1 MLYAPI
7 GNYRD
12 MVVAVKHVRWTQIQ
26 LGEKEMIQDLK
37 MVKELSH
44 DNINQFIGACVSPT
58 PGATYVLFRYCSKG
72 SLQDVLENDD
82 IKLDW
87 MFKLSFAL
95 DLARGMEYLHK
106 TTLRSHGNLKSS
118 NCVIDSRWVLKI
130 TDFGAVVSYKK
141 PHTEGDPGNRAYYS
155 SLLWCAP
162 EILRMSKRPQKGTQK
177 GDVYSFGIILQEIL
191 LRCGPYLY
199 NNKDPAEIISL
210 VKSKGHSRPPYRP
223 TLPNENDCPAKA
235 TSLMVICWSEEPEA
249 RPDFHN
255 IRKRLRE
262 FNGHKRFNIMDNML
276 QMLESYSS
284 NLEVLVN
291 ERTEELEAEKR
302 KTDTL
307 LYQMLPP
314 FTRSQSTVKPLTLDQ
329 VLTSGSKQLTCN
341 NELVLVAEQLKS
353 GMCVIPEYYDHVSIF
368 FSDIVGFTAI
378 ASQSKPLEVVDLLND
393 LYTCF
398 DEVIARRD
406 VYKVE
411 TIGDAYMCV
420 SGCPKR
426 NGPRHA
432 GEIANMALD
441 LISAVTHFRIRHKPE
456 ETLNLRVGLHTGPC
470 AAGVV
475 GRTMPRYCL
484 FGDTVNMASRMES
497 TGKALHI
504 HMSHEMKEALDDLDW
519 GFLMVD
525 RGFIEVKG
533 KGLHKTFW
541 LVGKKNYKK
550 PLPESLVA
558 LQKKLEDGDN
568 PPTPSYCTLTVGDS
582 MFSALRKTSI
592 TISNI
597 TVENTPY
604 TSDSEDAPGAHHVN
618 APDAAGRGGESGL
631 RSASATMSSV
641 PKRRYATVQ
650 PANLV
655 ISTEENGKE
664 GRRTKNGRHADS
676 EISDGGGAIGCDSPT
691 LGEIVTADSQDREKY
706 SPVRQPI
713 KKDSACYS
721 LTDVN
726 GDHHEANKTSS
737 EITTSRDSVTDLT
750 KLDTSLTV
758 ISSDHRSVF
767 GDSELRDS
775 PEDPAATTATNRNR
789 ESRKKYW
796 ERRAEKVGH
805 RFLLLPPF
813 PSDTGSCFFHP
824 SLQTQVPASSTLP
837 FRHRFLLLPPFP
849 SDTGSCFF
857 HPSLQTQVPAS
868 STLPFRHRFLLLPP
882 FPSDT
887 GSCFFH
893 PSLQTQVP
901 ASSTLP
907 FRHRFLL
914 LPPFPSDTGSC
925 FFHPSLQTQVP
936 ASSTLPFRHRF
947 LLLPPFPSD
956 TGSCFFH
963 PSLQTQVPAS
973 STLPFR
979 HRFLLLPPFPS
990 DTGSCFFH
998 PSPLPT
1004 THTCI
1009 APPTPISRHIT

>member
-1 MLYAPI
+1 MVTADLDLLTPEALVWPGGRVPVSQLTCDSHEQGCTDNTAIIAGSVVGVLLLAVVMVITIIFYRKYKRRDIGESSEWIVEDKEVKRRKVKVNAINSNTTTTTSTGNNAGYSNGVTTSCNGSVKKRLVRMETRGTIGLGSNCSLDKSMLYAPI
-7 GNYRD
+7 GNYKD
-12 MVVAVKHVRWTQIQ
+12 MVVAVKHVRWTHVQ
-26 LGEKEMIQDLK
+26 LGKKEMLQDLK

-44 DNINQFIGACVSPT
+44 DNVNQFIGACVSST
-58 PGATYVLFRYCSKG
+58 PGATYILFRYCSKG

-106 TTLRSHGNLKSS
+106 TPLRSHGNLKSS

-130 TDFGAVVSYKK
+130 TDFGAIVSYRK
-141 PHTEGDPGNRAYYS
+141 PGTDGDIGNKAYYT

-191 LRCGPYLY
+191 LRCAPYLY
-199 NNKDPAEIISL
+199 NNKDTGEIISL
-210 VKSKGHSRPPYRP
+210 VKSKGQGRPYRP
-223 TLPNENDCPAKA
+223 VLPNETDCPAKA
-235 TSLMVICWSEEPEA
+235 SALMVSCWSEEPEA

-284 NLEVLVN
+284 NLELLVN

-314 FTRSQSTVKPLTLDQ
+314 
-329 VLTSGSKQLTCN
+329 
-341 NELVLVAEQLKS
+341 LVAEQLKS
-353 GMCVIPEYYDHVSIF
+353 GMCVIPEFFENVSIF

-378 ASQSKPLEVVDLLND
+378 ASQSKPLEIVDLLND

-456 ETLNLRVGLHTGPC
+456 ERLNLRIGLHTGPC

-504 HMSHEMKEALDDLDW
+504 HMSSEMKDALDDLDW

-525 RGFIEVKG
+525 RGFIDVKG

-541 LVGKKNYKK
+541 LAGKKNYKK

-558 LQKKLEDGDN
+558 LQKSLEEGGN

-604 TSDSEDAPGAHHVN
+604 TSDSEDAVSIQGHSSCCEPGVRSLN
-618 APDAAGRGGESGL
+618 ALFS
-631 RSASATMSSV
+631 SSV
-641 PKRRYATVQ
+641 PGPKRRHATVQ
-650 PANLV
+650 PADFVLAAQSAGVGDKGKGGDRALADLKPKSSVLGSIDSNLDKDA
-655 ISTEENGKE
+655 SAYEAASE
-664 GRRTKNGRHADS
+664 GRDKF
-676 EISDGGGAIGCDSPT
+676 SP
-691 LGEIVTADSQDREKY
+691 LKQ
-706 SPVRQPI
+706 PV

-721 LTDVN
+721 LIDIRSDN
-726 GDHHEANKTSS
+726 EANKTDADA
-737 EITTSRDSVTDLT
+737 TSGSMIDLT
-750 KLDTSLTV
+750 KLDADIVSV
-758 ISSDHRSVF
+758 INCENRSVF
-767 GDSELRDS
+767 GDTGVIEP
-775 PEDPAATTATNRNR
+775 PEPLR
-789 ESRKKYW
+789 ESKVARKKYMD
-796 ERRAEKVGH
+796 RRK
-805 RFLLLPPF
+805 L
-813 PSDTGSCFFHP
+813 SGSEDIP
-824 SLQTQVPASSTLP
+824 
-837 FRHRFLLLPPFP
+837 R
-849 SDTGSCFF
+849 
-857 HPSLQTQVPAS
+857 
-868 STLPFRHRFLLLPP
+868 
-882 FPSDT
+882 
-887 GSCFFH
+887 
-893 PSLQTQVP
+893 
-901 ASSTLP
+901 
-907 FRHRFLL
+907 
-914 LPPFPSDTGSC
+914 
-925 FFHPSLQTQVP
+925 
-936 ASSTLPFRHRF
+936 
-947 LLLPPFPSD
+947 
-956 TGSCFFH
+956 
-963 PSLQTQVPAS
+963 
-973 STLPFR
+973 
-979 HRFLLLPPFPS
+979 
-990 DTGSCFFH
+990 
-998 PSPLPT
+998 
-1004 THTCI
+1004 I
-1009 APPTPISRHIT
+1009 EIT

>member
-1 MLYAPI
+1 MANSI
-7 GNYRD
+7 DVCMVNSIDVCMVNYID
-12 MVVAVKHVRWTQIQ
+12 VCMVNSIDVRMANSIDVC
-26 LGEKEMIQDLK
+26 MANSIDVC
-37 MVKELSH
+37 MVNSI
-44 DNINQFIGACVSPT
+44 DVRMVNSIDVRMANSIDVCMANSIDVCMVNSIDVCM
-58 PGATYVLFRYCSKG
+58 ANSNDVCMVNSIDVRMVNSIDVRMANSIDVCMANSIDVCMANSIDVCMVNSIDVRMVNSIDVCMVNSIDVCMVNSIDVCMANSIDVCMVNSIDVRMVNSIDVCMVNSIDVCMVNSIDVCMAN
-72 SLQDVLENDD
+72 SLT
-82 IKLDW
+82 
-87 MFKLSFAL
+87 F
-95 DLARGMEYLHK
+95 GMEYLHK

-199 NNKDPAEIISL
+199 NNNDPAEIISL

-223 TLPNENDCPAKA
+223 ILPNENDCPAKA

-314 FTRSQSTVKPLTLDQ
+314 
-329 VLTSGSKQLTCN
+329 
-341 NELVLVAEQLKS
+341 LVAEQLKS

-604 TSDSEDAPGAHHVN
+604 TSDSEEAPGAHHVN

-631 RSASATMSSV
+631 RSASAIMSSV

-655 ISTEENGKE
+655 ISTEEKGEE

-676 EISDGGGAIGCDSPT
+676 EISDGGDAIGCDSPT
-691 LGEIVTADSQDREKY
+691 LGKIVTADSQDREKY

-721 LTDVN
+721 LADVN

-750 KLDTSLTV
+750 KLDTDLTV

-775 PEDPAATTATNRNR
+775 PEDPAATAATNRKR

-796 ERRAEKVGH
+796 ERRAENVGSGEIP
-805 RFLLLPPF
+805 R
-813 PSDTGSCFFHP
+813 
-824 SLQTQVPASSTLP
+824 
-837 FRHRFLLLPPFP
+837 
-849 SDTGSCFF
+849 
-857 HPSLQTQVPAS
+857 
-868 STLPFRHRFLLLPP
+868 
-882 FPSDT
+882 
-887 GSCFFH
+887 
-893 PSLQTQVP
+893 
-901 ASSTLP
+901 
-907 FRHRFLL
+907 
-914 LPPFPSDTGSC
+914 
-925 FFHPSLQTQVP
+925 
-936 ASSTLPFRHRF
+936 
-947 LLLPPFPSD
+947 
-956 TGSCFFH
+956 
-963 PSLQTQVPAS
+963 
-973 STLPFR
+973 
-979 HRFLLLPPFPS
+979 
-990 DTGSCFFH
+990 
-998 PSPLPT
+998 
-1004 THTCI
+1004 I
-1009 APPTPISRHIT
+1009 EIT